1 MSAVKNNKENK
12 VIIDVMGGDHAPLEI
27 IKGAIDAKNEYEV
40 NIELVGDKQK
50 IIGLASSQSL
60 DISDFIITDAPDK
73 ILFDDSPSDVL
84 KKRKGSSIFKGT
96 EISAGTIGSSFLSA
110 GNTGAVMACSL
121 FNNKRIE
128 GVLRPAIGLV
138 LPVTEKGAVLIDAGA
153 NADCKPQYFDQFALM
168 GKIYAQNILGIDS
181 PRVGLANVGSEE
193 KKGSEI
199 IQEAYK
205 LLKNSDKINF
215 IGNIEGR
222 DIFEDKADVIV
233 CDGFVGN
240 IVLKTIEGLASLL
253 FGEIKNILT
262 SGTKQKICALMLRSS
277 FKKMKNKFDYEEY
290 GGAMLLGVNGIT
302 IIAHGSSKAKAIKNA
317 VKVALF
323 GMENNL
329 IEKIRNDINT

>member
-1 MSAVKNNKENK
+1 MNMDKNNQEKK

-27 IKGAIDAKNEYEV
+27 IKGAIDAKAEYEV
-40 NIELVGDKQK
+40 CIELVGNKQK
-50 IIGLASSQSL
+50 IADSARSNSL
-60 DISDFIITDAPDK
+60 DIADFFITDAPEE
-73 ILFDDSPSDVL
+73 ILPEDSPSDVL

-96 EISAGTIGSSFLSA
+96 QIAAEASNSSFLSA

-121 FNNKRIE
+121 LNSKRIE

-153 NADCKPQYFDQFALM
+153 NADCKPKYFDQFAIM
-168 GKIYAQNILGIDS
+168 GKIFAENILGIDS

-222 DIFEDKADVIV
+222 DIFEDKVDVIV

-240 IVLKTIEGLASLL
+240 IVLKTIEGFASLF
-253 FGEIKNILT
+253 FGEIKSILT
-262 SGTKQKICALMLRSS
+262 AGMKQKICALMLKRS
-277 FKKMKNKFDYEEY
+277 FKEMKNKFDYEEY
-290 GGAMLLGVNGIT
+290 GGAMLLGVNGIS

-329 IEKIRNDINT
+329 IEKIRNDINA